1 VDVDAQNIIRHV
13 RLGYG
18 GVAAMP
24 SRAKKTE
31 AALIG
36 KKWSAETIQSVLPV
50 LRTEF
55 TPISDVARHG
65 RISQRTNHEFT

>member
-1 VDVDAQNIIRHV
+1 V

-50 LRTEF
+50 C
-55 TPISDVARHG
+55 G
-65 RISQRTNHEFT
+65 RSSRPFLMCAASQNIARTNHEFT